1 MFRVLVSPL
10 MNPSPVEEQELY
22 RRFARRIRLYGL
34 RHLRD
39 AEGAEDLV
47 QDVLLIVLRKLRAGE
62 VRDVEQLPSFV
73 LGTCRMLVRNEVRGE
88 ARRRALLERF
98 DIPGSPIEPPSEIRL
113 DTARL
118 ADCMAKLSE
127 RARTITV
134 LTFYADRSA
143 SEIAEELWVSPNN
156 VRVIRHR
163 ALASLHRCMEAP

>member
-1 MFRVLVSPL
+1 MI
-10 MNPSPVEEQELY
+10 PSPVEEEVLY
-22 RRFARRIRLYGL
+22 RRFAHRIRLYGL

-39 AEGAEDLV
+39 ADGAEDLV
-47 QDVLLIVLRKLRAGE
+47 QDVLLLVIRKLRAGE
-62 VRDVEQLPSFV
+62 VRDVDQLPSFV
-73 LGTCRMLVRNEVRGE
+73 LGTCRLLVKNEIRGK

-98 DIPGSPIEPPSEIRL
+98 EIPVSPIEPPSEVRI
-113 DTARL
+113 DTTRL

-134 LTFYADRSA
+134 LSFYADRSA

-163 ALASLHRCMEAP
+163 ALASLHQCMEVP

>member
-1 MFRVLVSPL
+1 
-10 MNPSPVEEQELY
+10 MNPSPVEEEALY
-22 RRFARRIRLYGL
+22 RRFAHRIRLYGL

-47 QDVLLIVLRKLRAGE
+47 QDVLLLVIRKLRAGE
-62 VRDVEQLPSFV
+62 VRDVDQLPSFV

-88 ARRRALLERF
+88 SRRRALLERF
-98 DIPGSPIEPPSEIRL
+98 EAPVSPIEPPSELRL
-113 DTARL
+113 DGTRL

-134 LTFYADRSA
+134 LSFYADRTA
-143 SEIAEELWVSPNN
+143 SEIAEEMWVSPNN

-163 ALASLHRCMEAP
+163 ALASLQQCMEAS